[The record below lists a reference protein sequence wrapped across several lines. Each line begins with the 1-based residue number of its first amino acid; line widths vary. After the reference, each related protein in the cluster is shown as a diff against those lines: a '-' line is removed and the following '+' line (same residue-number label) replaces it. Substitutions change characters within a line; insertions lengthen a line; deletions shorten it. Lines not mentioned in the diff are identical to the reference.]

1 MTLKEKDILDAL
13 KIALKLASNTSES
26 RVTDND
32 FLQQGYR
39 TDGGESSEN
48 CIYYLDDFRKN
59 IQSFSKHCLEYK
71 DAPGGELNKNRW
83 GLVPMAALRSSAA
96 LTYNIFGDDS
106 CCLINEN
113 KWHLCPGLYTLKY
126 EWQSE
131 TINGHMANLDAHL
144 HQGNCHLFVEM
155 KMLEPLT
162 RLHPFKTYQQYKDS
176 DCPCE
181 FKKAFDEF
189 MKEKEPPLHFD
200 AFQMLKHLLAIY
212 NHFKNNKYEG
222 RQKVVLLNCH
232 WEPSKFYVDN
242 HIYSN
247 RTISL
252 KETYEKFQDT
262 ADRFIAMQNGDI
274 NFRSLFDGIGVDLE
288 LATCDHRKLIQIV
301 GKENDKYLKRY
312 EIDES
317 SNCFRFSRG

>member
-13 KIALKLASNTSES
+13 KIALKQASNKSDS
-26 RVTDND
+26 KVTDND

-48 CIYYLDDFRKN
+48 CIYYLDDYRKN
-59 IQSFSKHCLEYK
+59 IRSFSKHCPEYK
-71 DAPGGELNKNRW
+71 DAQGGELNKNRW

-106 CCLINEN
+106 CCHINEN
-113 KWHLCPGLYTLKY
+113 RWHLCLGLYRLKY

-144 HQGNCHLFVEM
+144 YQDNCHLFVEM

-162 RLHPFKTYQQYKDS
+162 RLHPFKSYQQYQES
-176 DCPCE
+176 DCPKE
-181 FKKAFDEF
+181 FKKAFDKF
-189 MKEKEPPLHFD
+189 MEEPPLHFD

-212 NHFKNNKYEG
+212 NHFKKTKYNG

-232 WEPSKFYVDN
+232 WEPSNTYIND
-242 HIYSN
+242 HIYSK

-252 KETYEKFQDT
+252 EETYKEFQNT
-262 ADRFIAMQNGDI
+262 AQNTVQSTAYRFIAMLDGDI
-274 NFRSLFDGIGVDLE
+274 NFKSLFDDINVDLE
-288 LATCDHRKLIQIV
+288 LATCDHHELIKIV
-301 GKENDKYLKRY
+301 GKENDNYLKRY
-312 EIDES
+312 DIQ
-317 SNCFRFSRG
+317 